1 MPRSSRAATVAIM
14 ILISYYD
21 EEREGQRDRERLYQ
35 RVELTRSNRA
45 ATVAIMI
52 LITVRREKDRE
63 IERGERAAEI
73 ENEKGGG
80 QSLRKIIPTS
90 RIA

>member
-1 MPRSSRAATVAIM
+1 M
-14 ILISYYD
+14 
-21 EEREGQRDRERLYQ
+21 
-35 RVELTRSNRA
+35 
-45 ATVAIMI
+45 AIMI